1 MCAFILLNKMKS
13 ILKFYRLEQLFGSL
27 FDGAKASKLKIYDR
41 LIETV
46 KILFSLIFLFVFNFS
61 SKLQSLIFSIWTLL
75 VF

>member
-1 MCAFILLNKMKS
+1 MCAFVLLNKMKS

-27 FDGAKASKLKIYDR
+27 FDGAKTSGLKIYAR

-46 KILFSLIFLFVFNFS
+46 KILASLIFLFGFNFS
-61 SKLQSLIFSIWTLL
+61 SKLQTLIFSIWSLL